1 MATSDRPVSS
11 ESVCSVSSF
20 QNGDIEFNQVGTS
33 ERRLGNKSGSPRCIF
48 SYRHSP
54 SITSLSSVCF
64 QREGLPVPSLTLWP
78 ECQPMRVYSDFKNST
93 QAREAPRYS
102 GTRLPGRLATTFCL
116 RNPIMASQQKASE
129 DYSGPRLH
137 SQLGEVRTSSS
148 PGFLFPGGQIQASS
162 SSYRP
167 ISGQHCLYSTGSSQ
181 ACESQTSLSTSIILH
196 SGSNGV
202 NGQSSTTRESFQEI
216 SSVGTQ
222 REVVSKACLVG
233 QHYFS
238 RTVVCLGSRSLDRY
252 GLSDIHVSPSSSF
265 SSTPSLHRFE
275 LGGLGDSYGQLHG
288 LRLLVHNREG
298 ATHQCVRN
306 EGGLVSSAGFCSSY
320 QGSLGVASNGQH
332 HCGSLHKQTGGD
344 SFPDLV
350 QLSSGSCRVVCKEQ
364 GPFESQVSTR
374 APECLS
380 GLPVEER
387 GSCSDRMVAQSKSG
401 VSDISYLGQS
411 THRSV
416 CHTSEQETSSICIS
430 CSGTGGICHRCTE
443 SQLGRNVGI
452 RISSFSSYSDMPQ
465 KNSDRGMSSMPGSSS
480 LGRTSMV
487 SSTLVS
493 SGGSCN
499 LSSMEGR
506 SVVSTNIQDVASHPP
521 SVPSSR
527 LVAMQQCMQASG
539 ISESVARRIYSAKRS
554 STNNLYD
561 YRWKSWLDWCI
572 GREVDPFNPS
582 VNIFTIFR
590 EFLISLHDKN
600 FSPATVKGYRSA
612 ISTTLKQISNV
623 DFSNQSI
630 LSDVVRSFELERPR
644 VKPHFPKWDLA
655 VVLTAL
661 NTTPFEP
668 LESCGFKELTY
679 KTVFLT
685 ALASGRRRS
694 EIHALSCHDVHFT
707 DQSVNLMTFPGFLA
721 KNQLPSVLS
730 DPISLPSLCGQDVNP
745 LLCPVRALRIY
756 LNRVDKRRKGRK
768 RLFISHS
775 DSYGKEISCDT
786 ISRWIVQTIKL
797 ACGTDNLDQVQVNA
811 HEVRALSSSWAWSN
825 KVPLDDVVKA
835 GFWSSENSFIR
846 FYLRDTSVMASSL
859 ASLGPIVAAQAV
871 VVPVTSVL

>member
-33 ERRLGNKSGSPRCIF
+33 ERRLGNESGSPRCIF

-181 ACESQTSLSTSIILH
+181 ASGSQTSLSTSIILH

-233 QHYFS
+233 QHYSS

-275 LGGLGDSYGQLHG
+275 LGGLGDSYGQSHG

-527 LVAMQQCMQASG
+527 LVAMQQRMQASG

-582 VNIFTIFR
+582 VNIFG